1 MRDVVMRI
9 LPTSLHGVIDYL
21 WGMALLSTPWLFGFT
36 DVPAAKWTAVIFGLG
51 AILYSA
57 LTAYELGLIKILPM
71 SLHLI
76 LDGLAG
82 IVLAASPFLFG
93 FSDQV
98 YWPHV
103 LFGFFSVAA
112 SLVTRMETMLP
123 TGRRE
128 PA

>member
-1 MRDVVMRI
+1 MRDVVMRF

-21 WGMALLSTPWLFGFT
+21 WGLALLSTPWLFGFA

-93 FSDQV
+93 FSDWV

-103 LFGFFSVAA
+103 LFGLFSVAA

>member
-1 MRDVVMRI
+1 MEPLCR
-9 LPTSLHGVIDYL
+9 H
-21 WGMALLSTPWLFGFT
+21 A
-36 DVPAAKWTAVIFGLG
+36 LG

-76 LDGLAG
+76 LDGLGG
-82 IVLAASPFLFG
+82 IALAASPFLFG
-93 FSDQV
+93 FSDWV

-103 LFGFFSVAA
+103 LFGLFSVAA

>member
-1 MRDVVMRI
+1 MRI
-9 LPTSLHGVIDYL
+9 RPTSLHGVIDYF

-76 LDGLAG
+76 LDGLG
-82 IVLAASPFLFG
+82 GTVLAASPFLFG
-93 FSDQV
+93 FSDWV

-103 LFGFFSVAA
+103 LFGLFSVAA

>member
-1 MRDVVMRI
+1 MRF
-9 LPTSLHGVIDYL
+9 LPTRVHGIIDYL
-21 WGMALLSTPWLFGFT
+21 WGLALLSTPWLFGFA
-36 DVPAAKWTAVIFGLG
+36 DVAAAKWTAVAFGLG

-57 LTAYELGLIKILPM
+57 VTAYELGLLKLLPM
-71 SLHLI
+71 PLHLI

-82 IVLAASPFLFG
+82 LALAASPFLFG
-93 FSDQV
+93 FADRV

-103 LFGFFSVAA
+103 LFGLFSVAA
-112 SLVTRMETMLP
+112 SLTTDLEPVLP

>member
-1 MRDVVMRI
+1 MRDVVMRF

-21 WGMALLSTPWLFGFT
+21 WGLALLSTPWLFGFAH
-36 DVPAAKWTAVIFGLG
+36 VPAAKWTAVIFGLG

-76 LDGLAG
+76 LDGLGG

-93 FSDQV
+93 FSDWV

-103 LFGFFSVAA
+103 LFGLFSVAA

>member
-1 MRDVVMRI
+1 MRI

-76 LDGLAG
+76 LDGLG
-82 IVLAASPFLFG
+82 GTVLAASPFLFG

-103 LFGFFSVAA
+103 LFGLFSVAA

>member
-1 MRDVVMRI
+1 MRDIVMRF

-21 WGMALLSTPWLFGFT
+21 WGLALLSTPWLFGFA

-76 LDGLAG
+76 LDGLGG

-93 FSDQV
+93 FSDWV

-103 LFGFFSVAA
+103 LFGLFSVAA

>member
-1 MRDVVMRI
+1 MRI

-21 WGMALLSTPWLFGFT
+21 LGMALLSTPWLFGFA
-36 DVPAAKWTAVIFGLG
+36 DVPEAKWTAVFFGLG

-103 LFGFFSVAA
+103 LFGLFSVAA